1 VSQRE
6 TIVIFG
12 ASGATGHEL
21 VAQGLSQGRSVTA
34 FVRNPARLSAESR
47 DLHVVQADVTNVATV
62 ERAIEGQDAVLCALG
77 AATPL
82 RRDNSLVEGVRHI
95 TDAMSRFGARR
106 LVYLS
111 FLGVRDGRTQLSFIA
126 RTVVARSCCTMWS
139 PITRSRSE
147 SFTTA
152 GWTGSSCVH
161 RG

>member
-1 VSQRE
+1 MSQRE